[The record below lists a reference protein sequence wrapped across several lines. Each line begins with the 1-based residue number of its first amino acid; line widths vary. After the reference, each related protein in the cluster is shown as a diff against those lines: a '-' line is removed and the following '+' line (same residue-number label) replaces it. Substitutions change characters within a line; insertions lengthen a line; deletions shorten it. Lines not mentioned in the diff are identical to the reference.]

1 MAWYA
6 SNCDEDWEHS
16 FGVKIYTLDNPGWSI
31 EVDIAETKLSSKR
44 FDETAIDRSESD
56 WIYCIVPDGVF
67 KGAGGVSNL
76 EELIQVFLN
85 WAEIS

>member
-1 MAWYA
+1 MHLIAMKIGNTAY
-6 SNCDEDWEHS
+6 
-16 FGVKIYTLDNPGWSI
+16 GVKIYTLDNPGWSI

-44 FDETAIDRSESD
+44 FDKTAIDRSESD
-56 WIYCIVPDGVF
+56 WIYCIVSDGVF